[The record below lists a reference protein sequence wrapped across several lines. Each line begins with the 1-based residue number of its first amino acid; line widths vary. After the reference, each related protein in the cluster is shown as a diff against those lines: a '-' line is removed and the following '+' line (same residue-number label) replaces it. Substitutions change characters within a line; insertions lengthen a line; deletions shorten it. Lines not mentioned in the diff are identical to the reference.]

1 MSTQKFNN
9 VSEKNKD
16 TNIFVLP
23 NKASIFVPFFCV
35 LFEN

>member
-9 VSEKNKD
+9 VSEKNED
-16 TNIFVLP
+16 TNIFVLS
-23 NKASIFVPFFCV
+23 NKAGIFVPFFCV